1 MKSKFP
7 TVWARI
13 EVLQGQS
20 FTQLRGGEF
29 TYEVRSGCV
38 APARTN
44 RLIPR
49 GQFKKAWE
57 MVPLESAGPVQSL
70 QGPSYIYAI
79 LMDARVSAGEW

>member
-20 FTQLRGGEF
+20 FTQLPGEDF

-38 APARTN
+38 APDRTN

-49 GQFKKAWE
+49 GQFKRAWE
-57 MVPLESAGPVQSL
+57 MVPLQGAAAVQFL
-70 QGPSYIYAI
+70 QSPTYIYAI
-79 LMDARVSAGEW
+79 LMDPRVSAGEW